1 MRKPFGST
9 ENYFTT
15 LKMVAMLSE
24 QIRGLLSGS
33 VFNIGIMQSY
43 EVDSVIKKIML
54 FPAQYFLS
62 CKWNS
67 FELFM
72 N

>member
-1 MRKPFGST
+1 
-9 ENYFTT
+9 
-15 LKMVAMLSE
+15 MVAMLSE